1 MAPPTREVAAEFD
14 EISAVYDETRD
25 PLDAATLDT
34 IVAEFGRDGVRSLL
48 EVGVGTGR
56 VAAPLG
62 ARGLQIT
69 GIDASRGMLGRART
83 KHVANLVRG
92 SGYHLPFADESFD
105 AALFVHVLHLLER
118 PEDALRE
125 ASRVTR
131 FGVFA
136 LVHPRGLGRG
146 TATPPEEGARRA
158 LRGALAE
165 LGCPLPPR
173 DSNPWSKERA
183 LLEAI
188 PPDDVRTVAEADVTV
203 SLRQRL
209 DRLARRGQR
218 QLLRIPPE
226 TLRRAIE
233 LARAR
238 VGDRTVTVHR
248 VESLAIW
255 SPGRWASARSPA

>member
-1 MAPPTREVAAEFD
+1 MASPTRQVAAEFD

-25 PLDAATLDT
+25 PLAPKTLDALA
-34 IVAEFGRDGVRSLL
+34 AEFGRDGVRSLL

-56 VAAPLG
+56 IASPLA
-62 ARGLQIT
+62 ARGLAIT
-69 GIDASRGMLGRART
+69 GIDASRGMLARARA
-83 KHVANLVRG
+83 KGLGDLVRG
-92 SGYHLPFADESFD
+92 SGYRLPFADETFD
-105 AALFVHVLHLLER
+105 AALFVHVLHVLER
-118 PEDALRE
+118 PEEALRE

-136 LVHPRGLGRG
+136 LVHPRGAGWGSLDRTDG
-146 TATPPEEGARRA
+146 GARGA
-158 LRGALAE
+158 LRGALEE
-165 LGCPLPPR
+165 LGYPLPPR
-173 DSNPWSKERA
+173 DTNPWSKERT
-183 LLEAI
+183 LLTSV
-188 PPDDVRTVAEADVTV
+188 PPDDVRTIAETDVTI

-218 QLLRIPPE
+218 HLLKVPPE

-255 SPGRWASARSPA
+255 SPGRWATAASPA